1 MNEVATDPIIMNCCN
16 KVFCKL
22 CIDKALEHSSLCPN
36 CRVAV
41 KEVKGNQPVGTMG
54 HSFSQLSLPG
64 YEGAGTIVIKYSIPS
79 GIQTNEHPNP
89 GTLTALNVI
98 LIIYMYRSAIS
109 WNNT

>member
-1 MNEVATDPIIMNCCN
+1 MSELATDPVTMKCCN
-16 KVFCKL
+16 EVFCRI
-22 CIDKALEHSSLCPN
+22 CIDKALEHSSLCPI

-41 KEVKGNQPVGTMG
+41 KEVKGNQPPGTMSRYNS
-54 HSFSQLSLPG
+54 HVSLPG

-79 GIQTNEHPNP
+79 GTQTTEHPNP
-89 GTLTALNVI
+89 GTLTVLNVI